1 MLSIRVFQLKE
12 LLQIEMDSMFGCV
25 GLQPFSISVIVE
37 SHFDEKS
44 KELKSK
50 EEIIATKEKVIQ
62 EKLDSIALLES
73 EVASL
78 QVRH

>member
-1 MLSIRVFQLKE
+1 
-12 LLQIEMDSMFGCV
+12 MDSMFGCI
-25 GLQPFSISVIVE
+25 GWQPFSISVIVE
-37 SHFDEKS
+37 SHVDEKS

-50 EEIIATKEKVIQ
+50 EEIIVAKEKVIQ
-62 EKLDSIALLES
+62 EKLDSIVLLQS

>member
-1 MLSIRVFQLKE
+1 MKWILCLVILA
-12 LLQIEMDSMFGCV
+12 DN
-25 GLQPFSISVIVE
+25 SISVIVE
-37 SHFDEKS
+37 SHVDEKS

-50 EEIIATKEKVIQ
+50 EEIIVAKEKVIQ
-62 EKLDSIALLES
+62 EKLDSIVLLQS